1 MRRNFAVK
9 ALAGPYGELREA
21 GTGVTFERPIFLLLL
36 LALPVVWIWAR
47 RKPRNVLISFALKS
61 VVFAALVV
69 ALANPQM
76 DLPMRKVAVTVLVD
90 TSASMPRGSIQRSE
104 ALLSEMVRRNFNA
117 DIRLITFAG
126 QAHLVDVPRNA
137 RNVVIPESVDP
148 ADGMSTDLGGAIG
161 LALSTFP
168 QEGARRILLVSDG
181 NQNRG
186 DALAAAA
193 RAKEAGVAIYTEP
206 SGGTSRL
213 PVLLTNISAP
223 EGVFSG
229 ERFSVSLGLETAA
242 TLPVRLSI
250 RSGTEEIAAKSV
262 PLHPGGNVVD
272 MDARI
277 TDNGVKDLEVEAEAG
292 GAQQMLFSQAI
303 SVRRPRVLYITG
315 DLEPSAPLLKT
326 LKEAQ
331 VDVETAPAF
340 PTDRAKTNWDAVVLD
355 NYPDQPL
362 DPPEENA
369 LEEYVTRGGGLVFIG
384 GDKNAQLAKEPKTVL
399 EKMLPIQ
406 GDPNPAP
413 EQPTVLVLVLDKSLS
428 MDGAKIYMV
437 RQAARAS
444 VATLRPIDKVGLI
457 AFDREYRWV
466 VPVTSVA
473 AATNVDALI
482 DSITASGGTRIY
494 PAMQAA
500 YDAIRDEQASRK
512 HIILLTDGVS
522 PVDDLPQLETS
533 AALNHV
539 TISAIGVGDDVDRGL
554 LEQVASTTHGRFY
567 FIEDPEKITK
577 IINDETRD
585 LNNTEIVERSVRAIS
600 VRPVE
605 FTDGIDFAT
614 APKLLGFMKTKARDG
629 SETILRTDTGE
640 PLLARWEYGLGRV
653 AAFLSDSRARWSAPW
668 VSWHSYGTLW
678 PQMVRDISRRDAL
691 ARTGV
696 RPGVGTADSIV
707 YYDVSENAY
716 ALAGPGADGTLYV
729 SVSAPDGTS
738 QKLPLRET
746 APHHYEV
753 PIQADQE
760 GLYRITPQNS
770 PLPLPV
776 AGFFHQPEELKVA
789 SVDIPLL
796 QEISR
801 ATGGAMSPS
810 MDQLFDER
818 GSDVHEVTPLW
829 PYWILLALAVNFFEL
844 ALRKG
849 HFGKLIS
856 WIGQRSLAGS
866 PTAPAAA
873 GD

>member
-1 MRRNFAVK
+1 
-9 ALAGPYGELREA
+9 
-21 GTGVTFERPIFLLLL
+21 
-36 LALPVVWIWAR
+36 
-47 RKPRNVLISFALKS
+47 
-61 VVFAALVV
+61 
-69 ALANPQM
+69 
-76 DLPMRKVAVTVLVD
+76 
-90 TSASMPRGSIQRSE
+90 
-104 ALLSEMVRRNFNA
+104 
-117 DIRLITFAG
+117 
-126 QAHLVDVPRNA
+126 
-137 RNVVIPESVDP
+137 
-148 ADGMSTDLGGAIG
+148 
-161 LALSTFP
+161 
-168 QEGARRILLVSDG
+168 
-181 NQNRG
+181 
-186 DALAAAA
+186 
-193 RAKEAGVAIYTEP
+193 
-206 SGGTSRL
+206 
-213 PVLLTNISAP
+213 
-223 EGVFSG
+223 
-229 ERFSVSLGLETAA
+229 
-242 TLPVRLSI
+242 
-250 RSGTEEIAAKSV
+250 
-262 PLHPGGNVVD
+262 
-272 MDARI
+272 
-277 TDNGVKDLEVEAEAG
+277 VKDLEVQAEAG
-292 GAQQMLFSQAI
+292 GAQQILFSQAV

-340 PTDRAKTNWDAVVLD
+340 PTDRVKTSWDVVVLD

-362 DPPEENA
+362 DPPEEGA
-369 LEEYVTRGGGLVFIG
+369 LEAYVSRGGGLIFIG

-399 EKMLPIQ
+399 EKMLPVK

-413 EQPTVLVLVLDKSLS
+413 EQPTALVLVLDKSLS

-457 AFDREYRWV
+457 AFDREFRWV
-466 VPVTSVA
+466 LPLTAVSDA
-473 AATNVDALI
+473 EGVDAMI

-500 YDAIRDEQASRK
+500 FDAIRNEQASRK

-522 PVDDLPQLETS
+522 PVDDLPQLETD
-533 AALNHV
+533 AAVNHV
-539 TISAIGVGDDVDRGL
+539 TISAIGVGDDVDRNL

-585 LNNTEIVERSVRAIS
+585 LNNTEIVERSVRAVA

-605 FTDGIDFAT
+605 FTDGIDFST

-629 SETILRTDTGE
+629 AETILRTDTGE
-640 PLLARWEYGLGRV
+640 PLLVRWEYGLGRV
-653 AAFLSDSRARWSAPW
+653 ATFLSDSRARWSAPW

-696 RPGVGTADSIV
+696 RPGVATAESIV

-716 ALAGPGADGTLYV
+716 AAAGPGADGALYV
-729 SVSAPDGTS
+729 NVTAPDGSS
-738 QKLPLRET
+738 QKMPLRET

-753 PIQADQE
+753 PIQSDQE
-760 GLYRITPQNS
+760 GLYRVTPEDS

-789 SVDIPLL
+789 SINVPLL

-801 ATGGAMSPS
+801 ATGGVMDPS
-810 MDQLFDER
+810 MDQLFDQSGGNVREM
-818 GSDVHEVTPLW
+818 TPLW
-829 PYWILLALAVNFFEL
+829 PYWIALAIVVNFFEL

-849 HFGKLIS
+849 HFDKLIS
-856 WIGQRSLAGS
+856 WIRQSSLVGS
-866 PTAPAAA
+866 WRGAAAA

>member
-1 MRRNFAVK
+1 MGMT
-9 ALAGPYGELREA
+9 L
-21 GTGVTFERPIFLLLL
+21 ERPLFLLLL
-36 LALPVVWIWAR
+36 LAIPALWFWAR
-47 RKPRNVLISFALKS
+47 RKPRAAQISFALKA
-61 VVFAALVV
+61 VVFAALVA

-76 DLPMRKVAVTVLVD
+76 NLPVRKVSVAVLVD
-90 TSASMPRGSIQRSE
+90 TSASMPRGAIQRSQN
-104 ALLSEMVRRNFNA
+104 LLSEMIRRHPSA
-117 DIRLITFAG
+117 GIHLITFAG
-126 QAHLVDVPRNA
+126 QPHLVDLPNEA
-137 RNVVIPESVDP
+137 RNVKIPDAVDP
-148 ADGMSTDLGGAIG
+148 NDGMSTNLEGAIG
-161 LALSTFP
+161 LALNTLP
-168 QEGARRILLVSDG
+168 EEGVRRILLVSDG

-193 RAKEAGVAIYTEP
+193 RAKEASVAVSTEP
-206 SGGTSRL
+206 AGGTSRL

-223 EGVFSG
+223 EETFSG
-229 ERFSVSLGLETAA
+229 ERFVVSLGLETASA
-242 TLPVRLSI
+242 LPVRLSI
-250 RSGTEEIAAKSV
+250 RSGNQEVASKSV
-262 PLHPGGNVVD
+262 QLNPGNNAID
-272 MDARI
+272 MDARM
-277 TDNGVKDLEVEAEAG
+277 TDSGVKDLEIEAEAG
-292 GAQQMLFSQAI
+292 GAQQVLFSQAV

-315 DLEPSAPLLKT
+315 DLEPSDPLLKT

-331 VDVETAPAF
+331 VDVETEPSF
-340 PTDRAKTNWDAVVLD
+340 PTDRSKTTWDAVILD

-362 DPPEENA
+362 DPPEEGA
-369 LEEYVTRGGGLVFIG
+369 IEEYVSRGGGLIFIG

-399 EKMLPIQ
+399 EKMLPVK

-413 EQPTVLVLVLDKSLS
+413 EQPTALVLVLDKSLS

-457 AFDREYRWV
+457 AFDREFRWV
-466 VPVTSVA
+466 VPVTPVGA
-473 AATNVDALI
+473 AENVDSLI

-494 PAMQAA
+494 PAMRAA
-500 YDAIRDEQASRK
+500 FDAIQNEQASRK

-522 PVDDLPQLETS
+522 PVDDLPELETQ
-533 AALNHV
+533 AAQAKV
-539 TISAIGVGDDVDRGL
+539 TISAIGVGDDVDRNF
-554 LEQVASTTHGRFY
+554 LEQIASTTHGRYY

-585 LNNTEIVERSVRAIS
+585 LNNTEIVERSVKAVP

-614 APKLLGFMKTKARDG
+614 SPKLLGFMKTKARDG
-629 SETILRTDTGE
+629 AETILRTDTGE
-640 PLLARWEYGLGRV
+640 PLLVRWEYGLGRV

-696 RPGVGTADSIV
+696 RPGVGSAESIV

-716 ALAGPGADGTLYV
+716 ALAGPNAQGTIYV
-729 SVSAPDGTS
+729 SIAAPDGTT
-738 QKLPLRET
+738 QKMPLRET

-753 PIQADQE
+753 AMQADQE

-789 SVDIPLL
+789 SVDVPLL
-796 QEISR
+796 EEISR
-801 ATGGAMSPS
+801 ATGGIMDPS

-818 GSDVHEVTPLW
+818 GSDVREVW
-829 PYWILLALAVNFFEL
+829 PYGILLALLVNFFEL

-849 HFGKLIS
+849 HFDKLVS
-856 WIGQRSLAGS
+856 WVRQKSPFGS
-866 PTAPAAA
+866 PAATAPA